1 VKRLLLVGAGHA
13 HLVVL
18 RSLKQT
24 PLYGASVTLVTPAA
38 LQIYSGMLPGV
49 IAGHYHLREAQV
61 DVAALAGYVEFVQ
74 DELVSMDVKRR
85 VAKLRAGAEVEFDY
99 ASLNAGSLVD
109 SSVTGGREHAL
120 PVKPFH
126 EFIDKLGNPRRV
138 AIAGAGAAGAEL
150 AMALRHV
157 GAAVTLY
164 SEKASISNR
173 VVRALRRRGV
183 DFRPGMAVTAIEPGP
198 VVIAGA
204 SRQEF
209 DRVLLATGAVPQP
222 WLRSSGLATDEPGFA
237 LVQATLQS
245 VSHPE
250 IFAAGDCAT
259 LRDAPHPK
267 SGVYSMRHGE
277 ILAQNLRNVVEGK
290 PLATYKP
297 QPHALSLIT
306 CGARYA
312 IAERGNWSA
321 EGRWAWW
328 WKDWIDRRWVR
339 SFENRGQTPIP

>member
-1 VKRLLLVGAGHA
+1 M
-13 HLVVL
+13 
-18 RSLKQT
+18 
-24 PLYGASVTLVTPAA
+24 VTPAA

-49 IAGHYHLREAQV
+49 IAGHYHLREAQI
-61 DVAALAGYVEFVQ
+61 DVAALAGYVDFVQ
-74 DELVSMDVKRR
+74 GELASLDLKRR
-85 VAKLRAGAEVEFDY
+85 VAKLASGVEIEYDH

-109 SSVTGGREHAL
+109 SSLTGAREHAL

-150 AMALRHV
+150 AMALRHA
-157 GAAVTLY
+157 GAAATLY

-222 WLRSSGLATDEPGFA
+222 WLPASGLAADEHRFA
-237 LVQATLQS
+237 LVQPTLQS

-250 IFAAGDCAT
+250 IFVAGNCAT

-267 SGVYSMRHGE
+267 SGVYAMRHGE
-277 ILAQNLRNVVEGK
+277 VLAQNLRNLVEGK
-290 PLATYKP
+290 PL
-297 QPHALSLIT
+297 
-306 CGARYA
+306 
-312 IAERGNWSA
+312 
-321 EGRWAWW
+321 
-328 WKDWIDRRWVR
+328 
-339 SFENRGQTPIP
+339 